1 MYKYLKALWKKPSEG
16 MGEIH
21 KSRLVK
27 WRTEPVVTKLERP
40 TRIDRARSLGY
51 RAKQGVIV
59 SRVRVN
65 RGGRKTPDVA
75 GGRRPRR
82 SGRFFTLNKSK
93 QQVAEEKATKKYKNM
108 EVVNSYWVG
117 EDGKYKWYEVILAD
131 RSHPS
136 VKSNRN
142 LKAVTSS
149 RGRVTRG
156 LTSSGKKSRG
166 LQHKGK
172 KG

>member
-1 MYKYLKALWKKPSEG
+1 MYKYLKALWKKPPEKI
-16 MGEIH
+16 GELQ
-21 KSRLVK
+21 KSRLSQ

-65 RGGRKTPDVA
+65 RGGRKTPNMP

-93 QQVAEEKATKKYKNM
+93 QQVAEEKANKKYKNM
-108 EVVNSYWVG
+108 EVLNSYWVG

-131 RSHPS
+131 KSHPS
-136 VKSNRN
+136 VKSSKTLRD
-142 LKAVTSS
+142 ASS
-149 RGRVTRG
+149 RRGRVTRG
-156 LTSSGKKSRG
+156 LTASGRKSRG